1 MPNHDVSS
9 LTALAIRGLRR
20 MQLPDGLFC
29 LERVRGVPGEQ
40 GRSVRYS
47 LMTYL
52 GLVKAEQA
60 GLDHG
65 FDLDAIRDAMWKEL
79 DSDELLPGDFGLY
92 LWADGAW
99 SPGGDGV
106 ELIAR
111 AERAFAARG
120 GLSTRECQ
128 EVAWVILG
136 LVRHSAARETDAG
149 ARLLRAALDD
159 LISRREPSG
168 LLAHYAGR
176 KARRRFANFADQIYG
191 TLGLATAATE
201 GVDDRA
207 LGHACAVADR
217 LIELQLA
224 DGGWPWFY
232 DARRGQVIERYGLF
246 SVHQHAMAPM
256 GLLQLAEASG
266 ERRYVDAAQ
275 RGLTW
280 IHGANELGLDMV
292 DGAEEFIYRGIRR
305 KRGFRQAIRS
315 VNAVTSIAL
324 GRSAVL
330 QGTQTKLDATCRP
343 YELGWLLEA
352 WCGREHLI
360 GSATAASASAEA

>member
-52 GLVKAEQA
+52 GLVKAEQV

-92 LWADGAW
+92 LWVDGAS

-120 GLSTRECQ
+120 GLSSTG
-128 EVAWVILG
+128 VSGSGLG
-136 LVRHSAARETDAG
+136 HPRAGPSFGRSGDGRRRSPAARSARRPDQPARALRSSRPLRRPEGSPPVCEFRRPDLRDARPGHRRLGRSRRSSVGPRLRSRRSADRAAACRTAAGRGSTTRAADRSSSGTGCSRCTSMRWPHGSPPARRGERRAPLRRRRPARTGLDSRRQRAG
-149 ARLLRAALDD
+149 ARHGRRRGSFHLPGHPPEAR
-159 LISRREPSG
+159 SRD
-168 LLAHYAGR
+168 
-176 KARRRFANFADQIYG
+176 RRFA
-191 TLGLATAATE
+191 
-201 GVDDRA
+201 
-207 LGHACAVADR
+207 
-217 LIELQLA
+217 
-224 DGGWPWFY
+224 P
-232 DARRGQVIERYGLF
+232 
-246 SVHQHAMAPM
+246 
-256 GLLQLAEASG
+256 
-266 ERRYVDAAQ
+266 
-275 RGLTW
+275 
-280 IHGANELGLDMV
+280 
-292 DGAEEFIYRGIRR
+292 
-305 KRGFRQAIRS
+305 
-315 VNAVTSIAL
+315 
-324 GRSAVL
+324 
-330 QGTQTKLDATCRP
+330 
-343 YELGWLLEA
+343 
-352 WCGREHLI
+352 
-360 GSATAASASAEA
+360 